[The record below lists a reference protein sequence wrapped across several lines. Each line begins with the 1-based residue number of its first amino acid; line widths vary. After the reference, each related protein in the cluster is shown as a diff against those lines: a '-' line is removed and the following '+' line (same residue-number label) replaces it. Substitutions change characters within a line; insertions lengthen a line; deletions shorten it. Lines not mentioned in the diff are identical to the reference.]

1 MAVKVKL
8 LQKKISGG
16 RKTLYLDFYPAIIS
30 LKTGKET
37 RREFLGLV
45 RQLHD
50 AGLTIVM
57 VSHAMD
63 DLAELAD
70 RVLVLDGGRLVGLD
84 TPRAIFE
91 RADALA
97 SIGLAAPSA
106 CLLAERLSK
115 RGLPIPADLYDE
127 RTITEVIARALR

>member
-1 MAVKVKL
+1 
-8 LQKKISGG
+8 
-16 RKTLYLDFYPAIIS
+16 
-30 LKTGKET
+30 
-37 RREFLGLV
+37 
-45 RQLHD
+45 
-50 AGLTIVM
+50 M

-70 RVLVLDGGRLVGLD
+70 RVLVLNGGRLVGLD

-127 RTITEVIARALR
+127 RTITEAIARALR